1 MKHRAL
7 AGAALA
13 AMTLVA
19 ACAPRPAPPP
29 VVAPPPAPPPPAPPP
44 ANAPPPP
51 AADWRDGPVAQG
63 DWSYTNAS
71 GIPEAVFASP
81 GGPLFAL
88 RCEPDGQIVLFRM
101 GMPAGAMTI
110 VTTFGERRLATFG
123 NEDQANV
130 RLSATDPLFDQ
141 IAFSRGRFLVR
152 VEGGGSLVI
161 PSWAE
166 PQRVIEDCR
175 RH

>member
-7 AGAALA
+7 AGAALT
-13 AMTLVA
+13 AMAMVA
-19 ACAPRPAPPP
+19 ACAPRPAPAPLP
-29 VVAPPPAPPPPAPPP
+29 VPAPPAPPPPAPTP
-44 ANAPPPP
+44 AAPAPT
-51 AADWRDGPVAQG
+51 ADWRDGPVAQG

-88 RCEPDGQIVLFRM
+88 RCEPGAQIVLFRM
-101 GMPAGAMTI
+101 GMPAGVMTV
-110 VTTFGERRLATFG
+110 VTTFGERRLASFG
-123 NEDQANV
+123 NVDQANV
-130 RLSATDPLFDQ
+130 RLSAADPLFDQ

-152 VEGGGSLVI
+152 IEGAGSLVI

-166 PQRVIEDCR
+166 PARVVEDCR
-175 RH
+175 RQ

>member
-13 AMTLVA
+13 AMAMVA
-19 ACAPRPAPPP
+19 ACAPRPAPPLP
-29 VVAPPPAPPPPAPPP
+29 VPAPPAPPAV
-44 ANAPPPP
+44 
-51 AADWRDGPVAQG
+51 DWRDGPVAQG

-88 RCEPDGQIVLFRM
+88 RCEPGGQIVLFRM
-101 GMPAGAMTI
+101 GMPAGVMTI

-130 RLSATDPLFDQ
+130 RLSAADPLLDQ

-152 VEGGGSLVI
+152 VEGGGTLVI

-166 PQRVIEDCR
+166 PARVIEDCR
-175 RH
+175 GQ